1 MIGDLNIHHRQW
13 LRFSN
18 ADTTMGTEL
27 KTFCDFH
34 GFFQIVRE
42 PTRKEYLLDLAITDI
57 PKSTAT
63 VLPLIADHN
72 AVLVKLPLPEV
83 LEKSFTR
90 TVWDLR
96 KAEWS
101 AIEHELTVFDWSA
114 LRQGTA
120 EDSLSYF
127 LEVLWNV
134 LIKHIPRKDIVS
146 RKSTHPWMNER
157 CRNALVQKN
166 NAEGTNRFEAERL
179 RCIQILGEE
188 RVSYVQSIKLK
199 LQNLRR
205 HSKQL

>member
-1 MIGDLNIHHRQW
+1 MIGDLNIHHKKW

-34 GFFQIVRE
+34 GCFQIVRE
-42 PTRKEYLLDLAITDI
+42 PNRKEYLLNLAITDI

-63 VLPLIADHN
+63 VLQFIAERR

-101 AIEHELTVFDWSA
+101 KIEHELNDSDRSA
-114 LRQGTA
+114 LRRGTA
-120 EDSLSYF
+120 EDSLSYS
-127 LEVLWNV
+127 LEVL
-134 LIKHIPRKDIVS
+134 
-146 RKSTHPWMNER
+146 
-157 CRNALVQKN
+157 
-166 NAEGTNRFEAERL
+166 
-179 RCIQILGEE
+179 
-188 RVSYVQSIKLK
+188 
-199 LQNLRR
+199 
-205 HSKQL
+205 